1 MTKRVYI
8 YVLFA
13 AVIWGF
19 ALLGNQ
25 VMANEASP
33 QVQVAE
39 PFIELHSGPAEGY
52 PVFHVAAKGEWLSV
66 IKRRTAWFKVETA
79 KGLQGWVKQGDLT
92 LTLTSSGEPVSIT
105 EGNFAAYALR
115 NFELGAMAGVLE
127 SIPAIS
133 VTAGWVATENI
144 ATEVSFTQALGDFSE
159 SQLLMA
165 SVLFYPFPQ
174 WHWSPYVSLGG
185 GQITTKPRANLVD
198 SGAEQRSSDM
208 LAAGLGLRYYLARNV
223 VLKLE
228 YQSLL
233 AITDRDEQEELEQ
246 WKLGFAVFF

>member
-1 MTKRVYI
+1 MLKPL
-8 YVLFA
+8 VLISLILGLSSAGVA
-13 AVIWGF
+13 ADEP
-19 ALLGNQ
+19 L
-25 VMANEASP
+25 P

-39 PFIELHSGPAEGY
+39 PYIELHSGPAVGY
-52 PVFHVAAKGEWLSV
+52 PVFHVAEKGEWLSV
-66 IKRRTAWFKVETA
+66 IKRRTAWFKVATA
-79 KGLQGWVKQGDLT
+79 RGLQGWVRQQDLS
-92 LTLTSSGEPVSIT
+92 LTLTSSGQPLSLT
-105 EGNFAAYALR
+105 EGSFAAYAQR
-115 NFELGAMAGVLE
+115 SFELGAMAGALE
-127 SIPAIS
+127 SVPAIS
-133 VTAGWVATENI
+133 VSAAWLATENI

-174 WHWSPYVSLGG
+174 WRWSPYVSLGG

-233 AITDRDEQEELEQ
+233 ALTDRDEQEELEQ
-246 WKLGFAVFF
+246 WKFGFAVFF